1 MNQNPQPLMSVTITM
16 HEDASVSIESK
27 AAAGYSLK
35 VNKNKAAIQQGVLLI
50 IEAGLEVMREQFRLP
65 LRTTKKAKSKE
76 TQPANRTVI
85 KRIRS

>member
-1 MNQNPQPLMSVTITM
+1 MSVTITM

-50 IEAGLEVMREQFRLP
+50 IEAGLEVMREQLAQDIIAKFPGCRFELP
-65 LRTTKKAKSKE
+65 KKPKAKK
-76 TQPANRTVI
+76 PNL
-85 KRIRS
+85 RIVQ